1 MALRINGQLITAI
14 GFAFDGCHKFYLLEN
29 DADCKKMVGLDYNI
43 YLIEGLPEAWV
54 GSCPLRF
61 IDSADL
67 KKCYVHQGEPAYFE
81 GWNIPES
88 LQRELDEMAE
98 EQKMVNEEYEHA
110 EY

>member
-1 MALRINGQLITAI
+1 MALRINGQIITAI

-43 YLIEGLPEAWV
+43 YLIEGLPEAWLF
-54 GSCPLRF
+54 SCQLRF

-98 EQKMVNEEYEHA
+98 EQLEANERV
-110 EY
+110 